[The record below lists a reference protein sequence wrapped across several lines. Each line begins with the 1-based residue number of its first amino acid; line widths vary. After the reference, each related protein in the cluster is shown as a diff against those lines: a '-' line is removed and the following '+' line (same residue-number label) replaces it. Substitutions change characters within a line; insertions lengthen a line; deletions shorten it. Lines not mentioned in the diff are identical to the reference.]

1 MATADEIALTLLQR
15 EGVDSIWDLHTHAA
29 RLHRQGE
36 RGAAEWLVKIAD
48 VAEDMFRRR
57 VVARAGLDRHHGL
70 GRLQP

>member
-1 MATADEIALTLLQR
+1 MATADEIALTLLRQ
-15 EGVDSIWDLHTHAA
+15 EGIDSIWELHTHAA

-36 RGAAEWLVKIAD
+36 QDAAEWLVKIAD

-57 VVARAGLDRHHGL
+57 VINRADLDRSDRL

>member
-15 EGVDSIWDLHTHAA
+15 EGVDSIWELHTHAA

-36 RGAAEWLVKIAD
+36 RDAAEWLVKIAD

-57 VVARAGLDRHHGL
+57 VVAGLHRSDRL
-70 GRLQP
+70 GWLQP